1 MKIYSVTDEEFKKF
15 GKVVKGVKVDQ
26 ILKALEEK
34 TPCPEEAPDY
44 VAEEPELQSLPQ
56 AKVLADTLFG
66 GMPTQFGWC
75 NGHNTK
81 LNCFEYHRSSE
92 FNLGTEDFILLLAL
106 ESDIDENFHI
116 DSSKTMAF
124 KVPAGVLV
132 EVYATSLHY
141 APCQA
146 HKDKG
151 FKVLVALPQMTNV
164 GNAKPNGDSA
174 EDRLLFARNKWLIAH
189 PEAGEVKSGAFAG
202 IDGENIDIKDLLD

>member
-1 MKIYSVTDEEFKKF
+1 MKIYSVTDKEFAKY
-15 GKVVKGVKVDQ
+15 GRIVNGVEVDQ
-26 ILKALEEK
+26 ILKTLTEK
-34 TPCPEEAPDY
+34 TPCPENAPDY
-44 VAEEPELQSLPQ
+44 VAEEPELQSLAQ

-66 GMPTQFGWC
+66 RMRAQFGGR
-75 NGHNTK
+75 NGHHTK
-81 LNCFEYHRSSE
+81 LYCFEYHRSSE
-92 FNLGTEDFILLLAL
+92 FNLGTEDFILLVAT

-116 DSSKTMAF
+116 DSAKTMAF

-132 EVYATSLHY
+132 EVYATTLHY

-164 GNAKPNGDSA
+164 GNAIPKAGCP

-189 PEAGEVKSGAFAG
+189 PEAGEVKDGAFAG
-202 IDGENIDIKDLLD
+202 IDGENVDIKDLID